1 MQEFFS
7 KIEERKNSEVSFY
20 DSVMLTLCEQF
31 NLYESLKTD
40 KLVTREIKNYKN
52 KNTVTDFNN
61 ITESIKPRI
70 SYEIYENFKLEVAD
84 ISINCVP
91 IEREVFCG
99 NGDWVK
105 MYVFTVDL
113 LNPEGKEIVMK
124 SEFGLLELNAVIAVY
139 ENIDDVD
146 KFLCVEFAL
155 CDIGTKPLF
164 KTTLEM
170 IKM

>member
-1 MQEFFS
+1 MS
-7 KIEERKNSEVSFY
+7 
-20 DSVMLTLCEQF
+20 
-31 NLYESLKTD
+31 
-40 KLVTREIKNYKN
+40 
-52 KNTVTDFNN
+52 
-61 ITESIKPRI
+61 
-70 SYEIYENFKLEVAD
+70 
-84 ISINCVP
+84 
-91 IEREVFCG
+91 
-99 NGDWVK
+99 
-105 MYVFTVDL
+105 VFTVDL

-170 IKM
+170 TKM